1 VQARVT
7 LETSDPEVAWTLK
20 RIAEIESK
28 RDKAGK
34 EAQRF
39 YEIVLRGWRR
49 HLTYAREEAKQ
60 HRDASDSHDFTQ
72 QHEE

>member
-28 RDKAGK
+28 RDKAG
-34 EAQRF
+34 
-39 YEIVLRGWRR
+39 
-49 HLTYAREEAKQ
+49 TYAREEAKQ